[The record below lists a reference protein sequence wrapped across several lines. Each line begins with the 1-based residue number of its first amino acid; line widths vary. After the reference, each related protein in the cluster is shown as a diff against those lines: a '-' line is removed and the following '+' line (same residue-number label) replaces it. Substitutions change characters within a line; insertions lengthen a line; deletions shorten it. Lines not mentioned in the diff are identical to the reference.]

1 MCFSF
6 TACGSKSTESN
17 ANTESSSFAETD
29 FSADSQETSL
39 SADSSADSSE
49 NGETVGQT
57 LLKAFQEEMKQ
68 TNPAPTAA
76 ELAQTLI
83 SNPIIEFFGES
94 GTIEEGLLTGF
105 GNTEITG
112 FQEGAIFAPSI
123 STIPFIGYIFVL
135 DENADVDAFTSTLK
149 ENAVKIAIQIA
160 QGLKCL
166 HEHQPMIIY
175 RDLKPENI
183 MITLEGKVKLIDFDI
198 SRKYQTGKLR
208 DTELL
213 GTVGYAAPEQ
223 FGYFQT
229 DNRTDIFAFGLV
241 FNCMLTGDFSAHNL
255 AKGKYE
261 KLIQKCIALNPADRY
276 QRMDEILKELLPE
289 QQNTVTEI
297 YFEKKEYSG
306 QEVYFGWKAN
316 SGQEVNS
323 GRKAYFGQRVYF
335 EQENSSHDERG
346 IRSWI
351 LPGFRTRT
359 RWKMIVAGVSYLMIF
374 LIGWML
380 DATSEV
386 PDAYKTIDL
395 WLNRILLVISQF
407 ITIMLVFNYR
417 GISKKIPFYR
427 SKYRIIKI
435 VSFLV
440 TWFVITFAT
449 LIFTAILEG
458 ILFL

>member
-1 MCFSF
+1 MRQIDEFRLSEYHDYGRLAKKDHIHLVRHKVTGKICV
-6 TACGSKSTESN
+6 KKKLESMQK
-17 ANTESSSFAETD
+17 EI
-29 FSADSQETSL
+29 QEFRL
-39 SADSSADSSE
+39 
-49 NGETVGQT
+49 
-57 LLKAFQEEMKQ
+57 
-68 TNPAPTAA
+68 
-76 ELAQTLI
+76 
-83 SNPIIEFFGES
+83 SNPCEYFPKVYEIVEDDESIIL
-94 GTIEEGLLTGF
+94 IEEY
-105 GNTEITG
+105 I
-112 FQEGAIFAPSI
+112 EGMNLEEYRMGEA
-123 STIPFIGYIFVL
+123 L
-135 DENADVDAFTSTLK
+135 EE

-276 QRMDEILKELLPE
+276 KRMDEILKELLPE